1 MIANSAKP
9 VSDKI
14 LVEQKDGAG
23 RGFGENSSGLGRIL
37 RFVVVGGIGFVAD
50 AAMLALLLAATPLGP
65 FVARLISIGFGLT
78 VTWLC
83 NRTLTFRPSSRGMLR
98 EGARYG
104 GVGITTSI
112 VNYLVYGVLLLTM
125 PSMAPLLALVVA
137 SLAAMALS
145 YLGYSRLVFDR

>member
-1 MIANSAKP
+1 MS
-9 VSDKI
+9 
-14 LVEQKDGAG
+14 
-23 RGFGENSSGLGRIL
+23 RIL
-37 RFVVVGGIGFVAD
+37 RFTVVGGIGFVAD
-50 AAMLALLLAATPLGP
+50 ATMLALVLAATPLGP

-83 NRTLTFRPSSRGMLR
+83 NRTLTFQPSRRGMLR

-104 GVGITTSI
+104 GVGITTSV
-112 VNYLVYGVLLLTM
+112 VNYLVYSVLLLAM
-125 PSMAPLLALVVA
+125 PWMAPLLALVIA

>member
-1 MIANSAKP
+1 MS
-9 VSDKI
+9 
-14 LVEQKDGAG
+14 
-23 RGFGENSSGLGRIL
+23 RIL

-50 AAMLALLLAATPLGP
+50 GAILALLLAATPLGP
-65 FVARLISIGFGLT
+65 FGARLVSIAFGLA

-83 NRTLTFRPSSRGMLR
+83 NRTLTFQPSSRGMLR

-104 GVGITTSI
+104 GVGITTS
-112 VNYLVYGVLLLTM
+112 VFNYLVYSVLLLAVPWM
-125 PSMAPLLALVVA
+125 PPLVALVLA

>member
-1 MIANSAKP
+1 MIP
-9 VSDKI
+9 
-14 LVEQKDGAG
+14 G
-23 RGFGENSSGLGRIL
+23 RVL

-50 AAMLALLLAATPLGP
+50 AGMLALLLKATPLGP
-65 FVARLISIGFGLT
+65 FAARLVSVAFGLA

-83 NRTLTFRPSSRGMLR
+83 NRTLTFGPSSRSMLS

-112 VNYLVYGVLLLTM
+112 VNYLIYSGLLLAM
-125 PSMAPLLALVVA
+125 PWMPPLLALVIA
-137 SLAAMALS
+137 SLAAMTFS

>member
-1 MIANSAKP
+1 MT
-9 VSDKI
+9 
-14 LVEQKDGAG
+14 
-23 RGFGENSSGLGRIL
+23 RFL

-50 AAMLALLLAATPLGP
+50 AGMLALLLAVTPLGP
-65 FVARLISIGFGLT
+65 FVARLISIVFGLT

-83 NRTLTFRPSSRGMLR
+83 NRTLTFEPSGRGMLR

-104 GVGITTSI
+104 GVGITTSV
-112 VNYLVYGVLLLTM
+112 VNYLVYSLLLLAM
-125 PSMAPLLALVVA
+125 PWMAPLLALVMA